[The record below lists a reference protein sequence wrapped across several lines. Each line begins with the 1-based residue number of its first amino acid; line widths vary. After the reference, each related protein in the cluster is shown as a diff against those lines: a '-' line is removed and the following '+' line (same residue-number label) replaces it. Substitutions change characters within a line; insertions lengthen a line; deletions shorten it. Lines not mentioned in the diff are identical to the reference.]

1 MNSPTKASHRECSQA
16 TDEERREKLQRLVLC
31 REKLS
36 PEDAELL
43 DEIFPD
49 IFEGHYKLVWN
60 YLRYRGL
67 PEHDAEDLLQE
78 TFVLLHLH
86 ILDVGFPDNM
96 VSILHSISEGK
107 VVNYLRGKRR
117 APMSLGLPSSRSEK
131 PTSGP
136 DIDRALDL
144 REFAERILPQL
155 SPEHRAVIEK
165 LVLHGLSYSD
175 AAETL
180 NIPEGTLRSRLM
192 AAKRA
197 LAELAEPLLP
207 PSQRGRR

>member
-1 MNSPTKASHRECSQA
+1 MNSPRKASRRGRSQA
-16 TDEERREKLQRLVLC
+16 TDKERREKLQRLSLC

-36 PEDAELL
+36 PEEAELL
-43 DEIFPD
+43 HEVFPD
-49 IFEGHYKLVWN
+49 LFDAYCKPVWD
-60 YLRYRGL
+60 YIRRRGL
-67 PEHDAEDLLQE
+67 PSHDAEDLLQE
-78 TFVLLHLH
+78 TFVLLHEH
-86 ILDVGFPDNM
+86 ILDEGFPDSLIAM
-96 VSILHSISEGK
+96 LISIADGK

-131 PTSGP
+131 PTSGV

-144 REFAERILPQL
+144 RGVAEQILPQL
-155 SPEHRAVIEK
+155 SPQHREVIEK
-165 LVLHGLSYSD
+165 LVLHGLSYRD
-175 AAETL
+175 AAEVL
-180 NIPEGTLRSRLM
+180 NIPEGTLRSRLI